1 MMRENK
7 MKISKQLI
15 KYIFAAGSI
24 FLIDVI
30 LFYFLADLLEFNYI
44 LVNSSLFIFGTVFNY
59 VLSFKWVF
67 LDSKNID
74 SHYRNIKVL
83 ILVVLLSL
91 LLSNIQLYIYIE
103 ILNIEKLNAKLLS
116 SVIVFAWNFL
126 GRKYFVFRC

>member
-1 MMRENK
+1 MMRDNK
-7 MKISKQLI
+7 MNISKQLI
-15 KYIFAAGSI
+15 RYIFAAGGL

-30 LFYFLADLLEFNYI
+30 LFYFLADFLEFNYI
-44 LVNSSLFIFGTVFNY
+44 IVNSSLFFLGTVFNY
-59 VLSFKWVF
+59 VLSYKWVF

-74 SHYRNIKVL
+74 SHYRNIKAL
-83 ILVVLLSL
+83 IFVVLLSL

>member
-15 KYIFAAGSI
+15 RYIFAAGGL

-30 LFYFLADLLEFNYI
+30 LFYFLADFLEFNYI
-44 LVNSSLFIFGTVFNY
+44 IVNSSLFFLGTVFNY
-59 VLSFKWVF
+59 VLSYKWVF

-74 SHYRNIKVL
+74 SHYRNIKAL
-83 ILVVLLSL
+83 IFVVLLSL